1 MIRNERLNETLFRI
15 DNGSVDSNKFYT
27 ILLDAKAAAVSEN
40 MCDITEKLLARER
53 ENAKIALDHLWG
65 LKKNLFKEKN
75 GTIDL
80 LINFYQDKMDV
91 LRNKEEHLKKVSRDS
106 RNLLEEKRKH
116 DEEIA
121 NVKQQVQECTK
132 ELNELTE
139 KLEKLKTR
147 EQELQLIEMQLTKEL
162 NNNENEIVNGLYEI
176 ILPAQG
182 IFKNESNESQQDVAA
197 PQLSKQEIVP
207 QSPVV
212 KAIEPEVDT
221 KADTSVEPA
230 SIPADTA
237 DIVANVPRSVLDIA
251 LEQPPYPKS
260 VVKTTGGRIIG
271 EYYYDAAVYKNER
284 HYIFNSR
291 FFSDHLYQNYRLLKQ
306 RFEQSIYA
314 EILQM
319 VEDASKRINDNE
331 KLHFEVSTNEILNDK
346 TLKQLR
352 LDAKSRSLDEIEKF
366 CSRLKA
372 KIDALGVN
380 YRIMLQEQMQRCT
393 GSR

>member
-1 MIRNERLNETLFRI
+1 MMRNERLNETLFRV

-40 MCDITEKLLARER
+40 MCDITEKLLIREKD
-53 ENAKIALDHLWG
+53 NAKTALDHLWN

-91 LRNKEEHLKKVSRDS
+91 LRNKEEHLKKISRDS
-106 RNLLEEKRKH
+106 RNLLEERRKH

-132 ELNELTE
+132 ELNELNA
-139 KLEKLKTR
+139 KLDKLKTR
-147 EQELQLIEMQLTKEL
+147 EQELQLIDMQLGKEL
-162 NNNENEIVNGLYEI
+162 NNNENEILNGLYEI
-176 ILPAQG
+176 ILPGQG
-182 IFKNESNESQQDVAA
+182 FFKNECDAPTDEEIAASSVENAVQQSPFVQISDTEVSPENESMDKSQD
-197 PQLSKQEIVP
+197 
-207 QSPVV
+207 
-212 KAIEPEVDT
+212 EVD
-221 KADTSVEPA
+221 DTNLMS
-230 SIPADTA
+230 
-237 DIVANVPRSVLDIA
+237 NVPRSVLDLA
-251 LEQPPYPKS
+251 FEQPPYPKS

-271 EYYYDAAVYKNER
+271 EYYYDSSVYKNER

-291 FFSDHLYQNYRLLKQ
+291 FFCEHLYENFKLLKQ

-319 VEDASKRINDNE
+319 VEDASKRISDNE
-331 KLHFEVSTNEILNDK
+331 NLHFEVSTNEILNDK

-352 LDAKSRSLDEIEKF
+352 LDAKARSVDEIEKF
-366 CSRLKA
+366 CTRLKA

-380 YRIMLQEQMQRCT
+380 YRILLQEQMLRCI
-393 GSR
+393 GKK

>member
-106 RNLLEEKRKH
+106 RSLLEEKRKH

-132 ELNELTE
+132 ELNDLTT

-182 IFKNESNESQQDVAA
+182 IFKNDTTEQQNVA
-197 PQLSKQEIVP
+197 PQPSKQEVIAP
-207 QSPVV
+207 EPVEQV
-212 KAIEPEVDT
+212 NDTRVDT
-221 KADTSVEPA
+221 KADTAVEPFITP
-230 SIPADTA
+230 SDSADVT
-237 DIVANVPRSVLDIA
+237 ANVPRSVLDIA
-251 LEQPPYPKS
+251 LEQPPFPKS

-271 EYYYDAAVYKNER
+271 EYYYDASVYKNER

-291 FFSDHLYQNYRLLKQ
+291 FFCDHLHQNYRLLKQ

-331 KLHFEVSTNEILNDK
+331 KLHFEISTNEILNDK

-372 KIDALGVN
+372 KIDVLGVN

>member
-1 MIRNERLNETLFRI
+1 MMRNERLNETLFRV

-40 MCDITEKLLARER
+40 MCDITEKLLLREKD
-53 ENAKIALDHLWG
+53 NAKTALDHLWN

-106 RNLLEEKRKH
+106 RSLLEERRKH

-132 ELNELTE
+132 ELNELNA

-147 EQELQLIEMQLTKEL
+147 EQELQLIEMQLATEL
-162 NNNENEIVNGLYEI
+162 NNNENEILNGLYEI
-176 ILPAQG
+176 ILPTQG
-182 IFKNESNESQQDVAA
+182 IFKNENDAGQIMEASPYPVQKAVRQT
-197 PQLSKQEIVP
+197 
-207 QSPVV
+207 PVV
-212 KAIEPEVDT
+212 QASDTEINPKPDSVIEQSENEVD
-221 KADTSVEPA
+221 DTNLL
-230 SIPADTA
+230 T
-237 DIVANVPRSVLDIA
+237 NVPRSVLDLA
-251 LEQPPYPKS
+251 FEQPPFPKS

-271 EYYYDAAVYKNER
+271 EYYYDSSVYKNER

-291 FFSDHLYQNYRLLKQ
+291 FFCEHLHENYKLLKQ

-314 EILQM
+314 ETLQM
-319 VEDASKRINDNE
+319 VEDALKRITDNE
-331 KLHFEVSTNEILNDK
+331 KLHFEVATNEILNDK

-366 CSRLKA
+366 CSRLNA

-380 YRIMLQEQMQRCT
+380 YRILLQEQMQRCI
-393 GSR
+393 GKR

>member
-106 RNLLEEKRKH
+106 RSLLEEKRKH

-132 ELNELTE
+132 ELNELTT

-182 IFKNESNESQQDVAA
+182 IFKNDTAEQQKEVAQQ
-197 PQLSKQEIVP
+197 PSKQEVVATE
-207 QSPVV
+207 PVEQ
-212 KAIEPEVDT
+212 INDTHVDT
-221 KADTSVEPA
+221 KADTAVEPFTTP
-230 SIPADTA
+230 SENVD
-237 DIVANVPRSVLDIA
+237 VAANIPRSVLDIA
-251 LEQPPYPKS
+251 LEQPPFPKS

-271 EYYYDAAVYKNER
+271 EYYYDASVYKNER

-291 FFSDHLYQNYRLLKQ
+291 FFCDHLHQNYRLLKQ

-319 VEDASKRINDNE
+319 IEDASKRINDND
-331 KLHFEVSTNEILNDK
+331 KLHFEISTNEILNDK

-372 KIDALGVN
+372 KIDAMGVN

-393 GSR
+393 GCR